1 MTAWGIVL
9 PLWRDRSGRKS
20 RQSGINERLRRHY
33 RLIIKTGIGI
43 ASPATAGSQWHFPLC
58 HYERRRSRSVVI
70 RKGRVNRLWM
80 LVRVRVMNFTGW
92 GLPRSLC
99 SLAMTAWGIALPL
112 RRDRSGRKSCQSGIN
127 ERLKRHYRL
136 IIKTGMGIATSLR
149 SSQWHIGDGDCPP
162 ATAGSQWHFPLC
174 HYERRRSRSVVIRKG
189 ITSKSVMVNK
199 GKGLWILRDW
209 DCHAHFVRSQWQLE
223 GLPRRYGGIND
234 ILPIYYKS
242 VYHS

>member
-1 MTAWGIVL
+1 MKVGFVNFTGLGL
-9 PLWRDRSGRKS
+9 PRRYAPRSGRKF
-20 RQSGINERLRRHY
+20 RQSGINDRLRRHY

-127 ERLKRHYRL
+127 ERLRRHYWL
-136 IIKTGMGIATSLR
+136 IIKTGIGIATSLR
-149 SSQWHIGDGDCPP
+149 SSQWHIGDRDCPP
-162 ATAGSQWHFPLC
+162 AMAGSQWHKKVFFRWR
-174 HYERRRSRSVVIRKG
+174 YGVQWSRSEAWRGHCMHRHGRCTPNV
-189 ITSKSVMVNK
+189 
-199 GKGLWILRDW
+199 
-209 DCHAHFVRSQWQLE
+209 HF
-223 GLPRRYGGIND
+223 
-234 ILPIYYKS
+234 
-242 VYHS
+242 